1 MSRAMADAGRVAIE
15 GELTI
20 YQASEWVAQL
30 QHALHRVDSLTVDL
44 GGVTE
49 IDTAGVQ
56 VLALTRREA
65 ALRDRTVVF
74 VAHSPA
80 VLEVFRLLGLDEQ
93 LQCAITPWGGA

>member
-1 MSRAMADAGRVAIE
+1 MSRAAGSEDRVAIE

-30 QHALHRVDSLTVDL
+30 QHAMHRVDALTIDL
-44 GGVTE
+44 AGVTE

-65 ALRDRTVVF
+65 ALRDRRVIF
-74 VAHSPA
+74 DAHSPA
-80 VLEVFRLLGLDEQ
+80 VLEVFRLLGVDAQLDSA
-93 LQCAITPWGGA
+93 LKRWGSP